1 MGGYF
6 MKTILKKGDIVKTAL
21 SDSTVVL
28 KVEGNKALLF
38 DGASKF
44 VKAYGVQKDGDK
56 VFWNQGYYYNEID
69 EVDMDIFK
77 KHNKKS
83 IENEEDLELEL

>member
-38 DGASKF
+38 DGDKF
-44 VKAYGVQKDGDK
+44 VIAHGVQKDDK